1 MYQIYVC
8 PSGFSVF
15 KDHKHVY
22 QYLPN
27 LKYIINNKILSKKNK
42 IHKWTNICENHS
54 LEYYHYLISSENHF
68 IIIVKHFF
76 GIK

>member
-8 PSGFSVF
+8 PSSFGVF

-27 LKYIINNKILSKKNK
+27 LKYIINNKILSPPKK
-42 IHKWTNICENHS
+42 IHKWTNISQNHS

-68 IIIVKHFF
+68 IIIEKHFF
-76 GIK
+76 GK

>member
-1 MYQIYVC
+1 MYHIYVC

-27 LKYIINNKILSKKNK
+27 LKYIINNKILSKKK
-42 IHKWTNICENHS
+42 KDTQMDK
-54 LEYYHYLISSENHF
+54 YM
-68 IIIVKHFF
+68 
-76 GIK
+76 